1 MGTSEFMLAGL
12 LPAIAD
18 DLDVPVGTAG
28 LLTSGFAVCH
38 VVGAAASAFELLLVT
53 RVLSALANAGFLAV
67 ALRTVALLVP
77 AERTGRTLAVLLS
90 GTTIA
95 TVVGVPAGAVLG
107 AALSWRAPFAAV
119 ALLCLP
125 ALLGILRGVPTT
137 IRGTAHV
144 RPRSAPGTA
153 PAPTPFPG
161 PAPSLRT
168 ELALLVTPR
177 LAVAMS
183 LAALVNAGTFR
194 GRQHADR
201 PRAERRVRRPDD
213 GRVLRHRGLEHR
225 RRDRAAVGS
234 VDPGERSGSA
244 LPGRSR
250 GRPDDGGAPPR
261 PGDAAMGAGRLKT
274 GRGRAATATSRP
286 DPKVR
291 TARRCV
297 VRRSRGTG
305 TVSLVL
311 TRTTSRSRGGSG
323 RWRTPR
329 PRSPWSR

>member
-67 ALRTVALLVP
+67 AL
-77 AERTGRTLAVLLS
+77 
-90 GTTIA
+90 
-95 TVVGVPAGAVLG
+95 
-107 AALSWRAPFAAV
+107 
-119 ALLCLP
+119 LCLP

-137 IRGTAHV
+137 IRGTARG
-144 RPRSAPGTA
+144 RPRSAPGAA
-153 PAPTPFPG
+153 PAPTPLPG
-161 PAPSLRT
+161 PAPSLRA

-177 LAVAMS
+177 LDVAMS

-201 PRAERRVRRPDD
+201 PRAERRVRCPDD

-225 RRDRAAVGS
+225 RRDRAGVGS
-234 VDPGERSGSA
+234 VDPRERSGSA

-311 TRTTSRSRGGSG
+311 TRTTSRSRAGSG
-323 RWRTPR
+323 RWRRPR